1 VRSARR
7 APKEE
12 VPAVG
17 ARPGSA
23 DKLAALGLDRHL
35 RMAEQ
40 PNIIERIKRELQD
53 TQPGP
58 GIEEIRRR
66 LAKIPGSV
74 AAEIIA
80 ERGER

>member
-1 VRSARR
+1 VPRKKRRQSSA
-7 APKEE
+7 P
-12 VPAVG
+12 VPAL
-17 ARPGSA
+17 PINSLPSA
-23 DKLAALGLDRHL
+23 STDTS
-35 RMAEQ
+35 EWPNQ

-53 TQPGP
+53 TQPGL

-66 LAKIPGSV
+66 LAKIRGSV